1 MKTRVFALAAT
12 LLLSAAP
19 ALAAEP
25 DRASELVRLMGV
37 EAKLDEVFTT
47 LVPMFGTQV
56 VAQLESDNGTSGTVR
71 NISENGRGGRER
83 LQKIL
88 AEEFLA
94 ELRKAYPAML
104 DDFPAAYRAE
114 LSPSELDAAIGFLK
128 SPAGQKFMAA
138 EQQTQVRM
146 KAIGERAG
154 MTAGMAAVSNGFARA
169 QREMLDEAK

>member
-1 MKTRVFALAAT
+1 MKARLITLTAALLLAAP
-12 LLLSAAP
+12 P

-25 DRASELVRLMGV
+25 DRAAQLVALMGV
-37 EAKLDEVFTT
+37 EAKLDEVFST

-56 VAQLESDNGTSGTVR
+56 VAQLESDKGTSGAVR
-71 NISENGRGGRER
+71 NLIENGRGGRER

-94 ELRKAYPAML
+94 ELRKTYPAMIA
-104 DDFPAAYRAE
+104 DFTSAYRNA

-128 SPAGQKFMAA
+128 SPAGQKFIAA
-138 EQQTQVRM
+138 EKQTQTSM

-154 MTAGMAAVSNGFARA
+154 MSAGMAAVSNGFARA
-169 QREMLDEAK
+169 QREMLDGAQ

>member
-1 MKTRVFALAAT
+1 MKIRLFTLTAA
-12 LLLSAAP
+12 LLLSAPP

-25 DRASELVRLMGV
+25 DRAAQLVALMGV
-37 EAKLDEVFTT
+37 EAKLDEVFST

-56 VAQLESDNGTSGTVR
+56 VAQLENDKGTSNAVR
-71 NISENGRGGRER
+71 NLIENGRGGRER

-104 DDFPAAYRAE
+104 ADFTAAYRGA
-114 LSPSELDAAIGFLK
+114 LSPTELDAAIAFLK

-138 EQQTQVRM
+138 EKQTQASM

-154 MTAGMAAVSNGFARA
+154 MTAGMAAVSNGFGRA
-169 QREMLDEAK
+169 QREMLDGAQ

>member
-1 MKTRVFALAAT
+1 MKARLLTLTAA
-12 LLLSAAP
+12 LLLASPP

-25 DRASELVRLMGV
+25 DRASQLVALMGV
-37 EAKLDEVFTT
+37 EAKLDEVFSA

-56 VAQLESDNGTSGTVR
+56 VAQLENDKGTSGAVR
-71 NISENGRGGRER
+71 NLIENGRGGRER

-104 DDFPAAYRAE
+104 ADFTAAYRSA
-114 LSPSELDAAIGFLK
+114 LSPTELDAAIAFLK
-128 SPAGQKFMAA
+128 SPAGQKFIAA
-138 EQQTQVRM
+138 EKQTQASM

-169 QREMLDEAK
+169 QREMLDGAK

>member
-1 MKTRVFALAAT
+1 MKARLITLTAALLLAAP
-12 LLLSAAP
+12 P

-25 DRASELVRLMGV
+25 DRAAQLVALRGV
-37 EAKLDEVFTT
+37 EAKLDEVFST

-56 VAQLESDNGTSGTVR
+56 VAQLESDKGTSGAVR
-71 NISENGRGGRER
+71 NLIENGRGGRER

-94 ELRKAYPAML
+94 ELRKTYPAMIA
-104 DDFPAAYRAE
+104 DFTSAYRNA

-128 SPAGQKFMAA
+128 SPAGQKFIAA
-138 EQQTQVRM
+138 EKQTQTSM

-154 MTAGMAAVSNGFARA
+154 MSAGMAAVSNGFARA
-169 QREMLDEAK
+169 QREMLDGAQ

>member
-1 MKTRVFALAAT
+1 MKARLFTLTAALLPAAP
-12 LLLSAAP
+12 P

-25 DRASELVRLMGV
+25 DRAAQLVSLMGI
-37 EAKLDEVFTT
+37 EAKLDEVFST

-56 VAQLESDNGTSGTVR
+56 VAQVESDKGTSGTVR
-71 NISENGRGGRER
+71 NLIENGRGGRER

-94 ELRKAYPAML
+94 ELRKTYPAMIA
-104 DDFPAAYRAE
+104 DFTAAYRNA
-114 LSPSELDAAIGFLK
+114 LSPAELDAAIGFLK

-138 EQQTQVRM
+138 EKQTQASM

-169 QREMLDEAK
+169 QREMLDGAK

>member
-1 MKTRVFALAAT
+1 MKTRLFTLAAT

-25 DRASELVRLMGV
+25 DRAEQLIGLMGI
-37 EAKLDEVFTT
+37 EAKLDEVFST
-47 LVPMFGTQV
+47 LAPMFGTQV
-56 VAQLESDNGTSGTVR
+56 VAQLEADQSTSGTVR
-71 NISENGRGGRER
+71 NLIENGRGGRDR

-88 AEEFLA
+88 SDEFLA
-94 ELRKAYPAML
+94 ELRKTYPTML
-104 DDFPAAYRAE
+104 TDFTAAYRSA
-114 LSPSELDAAIGFLK
+114 LSPAELDAAIGFLK

-138 EQQTQVRM
+138 EKQTQARM

-154 MTAGMAAVSNGFARA
+154 MTAGMTAVSNGFARA